1 MLILLALS
9 LIVAVAAMHRYLQSY
24 APTNLLSRS
33 VRAHEPRWSAVALLT
48 VLVAALLV
56 VMHMLGE
63 AVANGGPG
71 WLNLAVLVLAW
82 DVIKLGILAVVL
94 AGRCSVRG
102 CLRRW
107 RDFTRQPSTPQGS
120 RTTASA

>member
-1 MLILLALS
+1 MLLVLALPV
-9 LIVAVAAMHRYLQSY
+9 IVAVAALHRYLQTY
-24 APTNLLSRS
+24 APTNLLTRR
-33 VRAHEPRWSAVALLT
+33 VRAQEPRWSAVAVLT

-56 VMHMLGE
+56 VLHMLGE
-63 AVANGGPG
+63 AVTNGGPG

-82 DVIKLGILAVVL
+82 DVIKLGIHAAVL
-94 AGRCSVRG
+94 AGRCSVRE
-102 CLRRW
+102 CIRRW

>member
-1 MLILLALS
+1 MLILLALPV
-9 LIVAVAAMHRYLQSY
+9 IVAVAALHRYLQSY
-24 APTNLLSRS
+24 APTNLLTRR
-33 VRAHEPRWSAVALLT
+33 VRAQEPRWSVVALLT
-48 VLVAALLV
+48 VLVATLLT
-56 VMHMLGE
+56 VMHLVRE

-94 AGRCSVRG
+94 AGRCSVRE
-102 CLRRW
+102 CVRRW
-107 RDFTRQPSTPQGS
+107 RDFTRQPSAPQGS